1 MQPLQIQPSH
11 TCANVGAR
19 VSDQPGRPISGHF
32 GLHVIVMKK
41 EGLPRFQTTAM
52 PAAHMAQGE
61 RVGRTGERMTRC
73 ELGFERDGG
82 GAPSW

>member
-1 MQPLQIQPSH
+1 M
-11 TCANVGAR
+11 
-19 VSDQPGRPISGHF
+19 
-32 GLHVIVMKK
+32 HVIVMKK

-61 RVGRTGERMTRC
+61 RVGRTGERMTRY